1 MAILLLVLA
10 PLVLVTSIVGGVLLV
25 IRSQRAA
32 RKPECEACRYD
43 MRGHGQDPPAC
54 PECGGS
60 RIAAASSAV
69 SHNKKTLSLGI
80 ALLIAGSV
88 IGLPMLLFLLLL
100 IAVSDL
106 FW

>member
-1 MAILLLVLA
+1 MDILLLVLA
-10 PLVLVTSIVGGVLLV
+10 PLVFITSIVGGVLLV

-60 RIAAASSAV
+60 RIAAASEV
-69 SHNKKTLSLGI
+69 SHNKKKLSLGI

>member
-1 MAILLLVLA
+1 MSACG
-10 PLVLVTSIVGGVLLV
+10 SFQIVEG
-25 IRSQRAA
+25 
-32 RKPECEACRYD
+32 PE
-43 MRGHGQDPPAC
+43 G
-54 PECGGS
+54 GGS
-60 RIAAASSAV
+60 RSAAAREV
-69 SHNKKTLSLGI
+69 SHNIKKLSLGI

>member
-1 MAILLLVLA
+1 MDILLLVLA
-10 PLVLVTSIVGGVLLV
+10 PLVFVTSIVGGVLLV

-60 RIAAASSAV
+60 RIAAASAV
-69 SHNKKTLSLGI
+69 SHNKKKLNLGI

-88 IGLPMLLFLLLL
+88 IGLPLLIYLLL
-100 IAVSDL
+100 AVALSDL